1 MRYLWK
7 DLFSNKRSVSEITG
21 KFGKTMTKFGVGQ
34 YVKKKL
40 NDQKDQERQRALEE
54 FLMQI
59 VSVESTT
66 ETAIFDLFE
75 SPLFPRVPVL
85 EDLRNKPIS
94 FVYGEFDWVVST
106 GAEVLVTEASKN
118 PEIKDEC
125 NLYIVPGAEH

>member
-1 MRYLWK
+1 
-7 DLFSNKRSVSEITG
+7 
-21 KFGKTMTKFGVGQ
+21 MTKFGVGQ